1 MGNLSVFAHSL
12 IGFFMDIISLFVIYL
27 VGTFAGIFGTLVG
40 GGGLI
45 TVPTLIFIGLSPHV
59 AIATSRMGAVGL
71 FSAGWYKFHKK
82 GTIDYR
88 VGLITGIPFFI
99 GSILG
104 AFLLLEIGEE
114 SLRKIIAV
122 FTVMVLIII
131 VAKSNIG
138 LEKRKDVIRK
148 HELILGIVLSFFIG
162 VYAGFYTPG
171 FGIFLSYVQ
180 ILLFGQ
186 TFIESAGTWKI
197 GAVMYSVVTSVIF
210 AFEGLIVYPDAV
222 ALFIGTASGSYV
234 GAHYSDRIGNVW
246 VRRLFIIAVLA
257 LALKLVI

>member
-1 MGNLSVFAHSL
+1 
-12 IGFFMDIISLFVIYL
+12 MDIINLFVIYF
-27 VGTFAGIFGTLVG
+27 VGIFVGIFGTLVG

-45 TVPTLIFIGLSPHV
+45 SVPTLIFIGLPPHV
-59 AIATSRMGAVGL
+59 AIATNRLGAVGL
-71 FSAGWYKFHKK
+71 FSTGWYKFHKK
-82 GTIDYR
+82 GTIDYK

-99 GSILG
+99 GSIIG
-104 AFLLLEIGEE
+104 AFILLEISEE
-114 SLRKIIAV
+114 SLRKIIAA
-122 FTVMVLIII
+122 FTVAVLIII

-138 LEKRKDVIRK
+138 LEKRKSVVRK
-148 HELILGIVLSFFIG
+148 HELVLGVVLSFLIG
-162 VYAGFYTPG
+162 VYAGFYAPG

-197 GAVMYSVVTSVIF
+197 GAVMYSVLTSIIF
-210 AFEGLIVYPDAV
+210 AFEGLIVYPDAA
-222 ALFIGTASGSYV
+222 ALFMGTASGSYV

-246 VRRLFIIAVLA
+246 LRRLFIIAVLA

>member
-1 MGNLSVFAHSL
+1 
-12 IGFFMDIISLFVIYL
+12 MDIINLLIICL
-27 VGTFAGIFGTLVG
+27 VGVFAGIFGTLVG

-45 TVPTLIFIGLSPHV
+45 TVPTLIFIGLPPHV
-59 AIATSRMGAVGL
+59 AIATNRLGAVGL
-71 FSAGWYKFHKK
+71 FATGWYKFHKK

-88 VGLITGIPFFI
+88 VGMITGIPFFI

-104 AFLLLEIGEE
+104 AFLLLEISEE
-114 SLRKIIAV
+114 DLRKFIAA
-122 FTVMVLIII
+122 FTVAVLVIIM
-131 VAKSNIG
+131 AKSNIG
-138 LEKRKDVIRK
+138 LEKRKSVTQK
-148 HELILGIVLSFFIG
+148 YELIVGIILSFGIG

-197 GAVMYSVVTSVIF
+197 GAVMYSVATSVLF
-210 AFEGLIVYPDAV
+210 ALKGLIVYPDAV

-246 VRRLFIIAVLA
+246 IRRLFIVSVLA
-257 LALKLVI
+257 LALKLIV